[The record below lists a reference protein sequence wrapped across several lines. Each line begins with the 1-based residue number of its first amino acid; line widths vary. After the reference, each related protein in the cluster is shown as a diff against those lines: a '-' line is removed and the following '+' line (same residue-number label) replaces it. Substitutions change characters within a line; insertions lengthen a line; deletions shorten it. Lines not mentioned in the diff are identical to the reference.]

1 MPQPSPDALQW
12 LDKPDLHDA
21 TMLLAFTGWMD
32 GGDVSTGTVERL
44 VDQLHAT
51 EVGYIDPEPFYIY
64 NFPGNMEVSAL
75 FRPHIR
81 IKRGILRDI
90 DLPTN
95 TLYAA
100 REYNL
105 ACFIGKE
112 PNLRWATFGEC
123 VFTAAAEMS
132 VKRIIFVGS
141 FAGSVPHTREPRLYA
156 TVSKRPMLR
165 TLKRFGVRPSDY
177 EGPGS
182 FVNYMMNQADRR
194 GVEMMSIAAEIPAY
208 IQGTNPLS
216 IEAVSRRLAAIL
228 ELPADLSELRTVSN
242 EWESKVTEAVEK
254 DEELADKIRQLEEE
268 YDNDLIQFEA
278 EAESN

>member
-1 MPQPSPDALQW
+1 MPQPSTDALQW
-12 LDKPDLHDA
+12 LEKPALRDA
-21 TMLLAFTGWMD
+21 TMLLAFSGWMD

-44 VDQLHAT
+44 VDQVNAA

-81 IKRGILRDI
+81 IKRGVLRDV

-95 TLYAA
+95 TFYADPDH
-100 REYNL
+100 NL
-105 ACFIGKE
+105 AFFVGKE

-123 VFTAAAEMS
+123 VFTAATEQDA
-132 VKRIIFVGS
+132 KRIIFVGS
-141 FAGSVPHTREPRLYA
+141 FAGSVPHTREPRLFA
-156 TVSKRPMLR
+156 TVSNRA
-165 TLKRFGVRPSDY
+165 TLKTLRRYGVRPSDY

-182 FVNYMMNQADRR
+182 FVTYMMNQADRR
-194 GVEMMSIAAEIPAY
+194 GVEMISLAAEIPAY

-216 IEAVSRRLAAIL
+216 IEAVTRRLAAIL

-242 EWESKVTEAVEK
+242 EWEQKVTDAVEK
-254 DEELADKIRQLEEE
+254 DEELAEKIRQLEEE

-278 EAESN
+278 EHEA